1 MVIKVDGEKYILHN
15 GCVYRRLKKPSK
27 YVLNAEQKEQRRL
40 YMKRYRL
47 RLRTSQS
54 NQKPQQP

>member
-27 YVLNAEQKEQRRL
+27 YVLNAEQKENRRL
-40 YMKRYRL
+40 YMQRYRL